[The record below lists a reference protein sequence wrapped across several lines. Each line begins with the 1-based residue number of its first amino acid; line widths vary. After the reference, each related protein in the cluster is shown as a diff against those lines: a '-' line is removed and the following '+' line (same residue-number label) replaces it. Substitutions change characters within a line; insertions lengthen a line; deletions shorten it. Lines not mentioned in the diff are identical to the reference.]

1 MNRNQL
7 HAALTEEVRQAFRT
21 YQGSYPAMDLA
32 SAIAKDVLGK
42 LAEVCVAETP
52 EVVGQLILGKSEP
65 TILPT
70 PAPAIVK
77 PQPWYGFLTP
87 GGAR

>member
-21 YQGSYPAMDLA
+21 YEGVYPAMDLA

-42 LAEVCVAETP
+42 LAELIVTETP
-52 EVVGQLILGKSEP
+52 DVVSRLILGRPEP
-65 TILPT
+65 IPE
-70 PAPAIVK
+70 PVK
-77 PQPWYGFLTP
+77 PKVAPWYGFASGSRT
-87 GGAR
+87 